1 MHALDPSVSR
11 QSNGG
16 GESAFAQL
24 SEITERTDRE
34 EATGGADL
42 VGQLALLSRL
52 LVETAVLVAVFHADR
67 ACTRAVRLSPNPT
80 ETATAP
86 GTAATRAGRSQME
99 WSLSRRARRPCSQ
112 RRGLR
117 VLSSSATVLSLLFLL
132 PGIATA
138 SKGDEVCVTMSPSEG
153 GIVLAWCGFRGCRDI
168 KSDVLRL
175 GVHHNTMLLLLVPQR
190 SMTLLMVA
198 VIRPS

>member
-1 MHALDPSVSR
+1 VSR

-67 ACTRAVRLSPNPT
+67 ARVRCGSHQTQRKQQQRLVQQQPARGGLRWSGVFLVVQGGLARSAEACVCSCRRLRCCPCCSCSPALLPH
-80 ETATAP
+80 P
-86 GTAATRAGRSQME
+86 KG
-99 WSLSRRARRPCSQ
+99 
-112 RRGLR
+112 RRGAR
-117 VLSSSATVLSLLFLL
+117 
-132 PGIATA
+132 TA
-138 SKGDEVCVTMSPSEG
+138 SADRCRASTRKAR
-153 GIVLAWCGFRGCRDI
+153 LAVFTARMTQW
-168 KSDVLRL
+168 SRL
-175 GVHHNTMLLLLVPQR
+175 T
-190 SMTLLMVA
+190 
-198 VIRPS
+198 